1 MLALLKYYVNYRFM
15 VVIGPADKH
24 SQGVAHIVLLGK
36 ITRNKYS
43 KGAALIVSFI
53 EYDCHPG

>member
-1 MLALLKYYVNYRFM
+1 M

-24 SQGVAHIVLLGK
+24 SQGVAHIVLLGNV
-36 ITRNKYS
+36 TRNKHS